1 MPALYAKRS
10 LTAMVV
16 SPELI
21 ADSMFD
27 IGRFIRGSHLYTM
40 ATFDGRIEVR
50 GGGWYRLDGQQF
62 RGRWQVRDELVRL
75 AGEEKA

>member
-21 ADSMFD
+21 ADSIFD

-40 ATFDGRIEVR
+40 AVFDSRIEVR
-50 GGGWYRLDGQQF
+50 GGGWYRLDCEQF
-62 RGRWQVRDELVRL
+62 RGRHQVRDELIRL
-75 AGEEKA
+75 AGEEKP